1 MAKKKR
7 GPGRPPGSKNKPK
20 VAAKKATPAK
30 KAPVKA
36 KPKKKAA
43 PAPARQKR
51 EYYKP
56 EPRADLPMLSAAD
69 MARIEREMFA
79 VDSPSDLP
87 DIRDVAFPDGSE
99 VNDSRT
105 GRESSMVREAQN
117 QARFE
122 LLVNRMKQLEQAF
135 IELAGLVQNSKSSMV
150 GGFGTPRGF

>member
-20 VAAKKATPAK
+20 AVAKKAAPVK
-30 KAPVKA
+30 KAAAKA

-43 PAPARQKR
+43 PAPRQKR
-51 EYYKP
+51 EYYQP
-56 EPRADLPMLSAAD
+56 EPRAALPTLSSAD

-87 DIRDVAFPDGSE
+87 DIRDMAFPDGSE
-99 VNDSRT
+99 VNDSR
-105 GRESSMVREAQN
+105 SKQDSALVRDAQN

-122 LLVNRMKQLEQAF
+122 LLVNRLKQLEQAF